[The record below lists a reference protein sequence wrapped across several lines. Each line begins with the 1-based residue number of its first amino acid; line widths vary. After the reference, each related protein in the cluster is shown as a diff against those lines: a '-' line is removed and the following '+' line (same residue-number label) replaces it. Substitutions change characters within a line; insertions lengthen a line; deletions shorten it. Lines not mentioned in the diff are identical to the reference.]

1 MNEVE
6 QHIGQRCIKVQ
17 DDVNFQLCLIILDIH
32 PNALK
37 IIRSLDEV
45 KELIHSRKRQQLM
58 ICNFEISWDSLP
70 AVEEDRVHY
79 DSIKSSS
86 EYLQRMISDAAT
98 KLNGFLNVEN
108 SKFSEWYRRHFNESA
123 EKVEIEMRNFYKNK
137 YRLQRSMRCLVRKY
151 ALSRSNLETN
161 QTSLLSGADK
171 LSAAKNVLEEQ
182 QGEQSM
188 FKDRC
193 AIKRSAEKSKS
204 QQIPSAGAKACAV
217 GQQGEA
223 ERRGR
228 GPPPSGRRAS
238 KLDAREFATFEE
250 TQRLFLQVLKLS
262 EESGVSIRNK
272 RQFYSKNYKDKFF
285 SFLRDKLGKKA
296 SQAQQLLG
304 PTDCSTRLPGDPC
317 KEWPKHWSYKWRP
330 CQSSVP

>member
-1 MNEVE
+1 MNEAE
-6 QHIGQRCIKVQ
+6 QHIGKRCIKVQ

-98 KLNGFLNVEN
+98 KLNGFLDVEN
-108 SKFSEWYRRHFNESA
+108 SKFSEWYHRHFNESV

-137 YRLQRSMRCLVRKY
+137 YMLQRSMRCLVRKY
-151 ALSRSNLETN
+151 ALSKSNLESN
-161 QTSLLSGADK
+161 KTSLLGQADM
-171 LSAAKNVLEEQ
+171 LSAAKNPLEGQ
-182 QGEQSM
+182 QGEQRM
-188 FKDRC
+188 LQDRD
-193 AIKRSAEKSKS
+193 AIKRAAAKSKS
-204 QQIPSAGAKACAV
+204 QEISSAGAKACSV
-217 GQQGEA
+217 GQQGET
-223 ERRGR
+223 ERRRR
-228 GPPPSGRRAS
+228 GSPPSGRRAS

-250 TQRLFLQVLKLS
+250 TRSLFLQVLKLS
-262 EESGVSIRNK
+262 EESGVSISNK
-272 RQFYSKNYKDKFF
+272 RKFYRRNYKDKFC
-285 SFLRDKLGKKA
+285 SFLRHKLGKKA
-296 SQAQQLLG
+296 PQAEQLLE
-304 PTDCSTRLPGDPC
+304 TIYRSASLRLPGDPR
-317 KEWPKHWSYKWRP
+317 KEWPEHWSYK
-330 CQSSVP
+330 